1 MLMPIV
7 PSISIPTSII
17 FELRYNY
24 GYEYLDHTG
33 KVINEIISRPGW
45 NVSKAQTDFTSLL
58 NTDEE
63 IIFNFGPQK
72 LDLVQRVSET
82 NKELSPI
89 DQIARL
95 CDDLSLI
102 IIRQFNL
109 QQYLRIGFRV
119 HQLFK
124 ADNLEQAKEY
134 VKTLKIFTTNLPG
147 ETIEEVSYTI
157 VISEKE
163 WKSRI
168 AIAPAEQRVEIG
180 PATLKAAQIETHK
193 LAKGQK
199 EALMQKMKAKKIIE
213 AFPLYAVLVDI
224 DSYVE
229 DPPIGELKIMDFVK
243 NTYKASLEKAR
254 KYLGG

>member
-1 MLMPIV
+1 MPIV
-7 PSISIPTSII
+7 PATSIPTSII

-24 GYEYLDHTG
+24 GYEYLDHIG
-33 KVINEIISRPGW
+33 KVINKIISNPGW
-45 NVSKAQTDFTSLL
+45 IVSNAHTDGTSLF

-63 IIFNFGPQK
+63 IRFSFGPQK
-72 LDLVQRVSET
+72 LDLVQRVSAK

-89 DQIARL
+89 DYIARL

-102 IIRQFNL
+102 IIKQFNL
-109 QQYLRIGFRV
+109 QQFSRIGFRV

-124 ADNLEQAKEY
+124 ADTLEQAKEY
-134 VKTLKIFTTNLPG
+134 VKTLKIFTTNIPS
-147 ETIEEVSYTI
+147 ETIEEVSHTI
-157 VISEKE
+157 IISEKE

-168 AIAPAEQRVEIG
+168 AIAPAEQSVAID
-180 PATLKAAQIETHK
+180 PATLKAAQMETHK
-193 LAKGQK
+193 LAKGRK
-199 EALMQKMKAKKIIE
+199 EALMQKMKAKKSIE

-243 NTYKASLEKAR
+243 NTYKASLEKAK

>member
-1 MLMPIV
+1 MPID

-45 NVSKAQTDFTSLL
+45 NVSNTQTAFTSLL
-58 NTDEE
+58 NIDEE

-72 LDLVQRVSET
+72 LDLVQRLSEK

-89 DQIARL
+89 DNIARL

-102 IIRQFNL
+102 IIRKFNL
-109 QQYLRIGFRV
+109 QQFLRIGFRV

-124 ADNLEQAKEY
+124 ADNLEQAREY

-147 ETIEEVSYTI
+147 ETIEEVSHTI

-168 AIAPAEQRVEIG
+168 AIAPAEQRVEID
-180 PATLKAAQIETHK
+180 PATLKVAQMETHK
-193 LAKGQK
+193 LPKGQK
-199 EALMQKMKAKKIIE
+199 EAFMQKMKTKKIIE
-213 AFPLYAVLVDI
+213 AFPPYAVLVDI

-243 NTYKASLEKAR
+243 NTYKASLEKA
-254 KYLGG
+254 KIYLRG

>member
-1 MLMPIV
+1 MSID

-45 NVSKAQTDFTSLL
+45 NVSNAQTAFTSLL

-72 LDLVQRVSET
+72 LDLVQRLSEK

-89 DQIARL
+89 DNIARL

-109 QQYLRIGFRV
+109 QQFLRIGFRI

-134 VKTLKIFTTNLPG
+134 VKTLKIFTTNLAG
-147 ETIEEVSYTI
+147 ETIEEVSHTI

-168 AIAPAEQRVEIG
+168 AITTAEQMVELD
-180 PATLKAAQIETHK
+180 PSTLKAAQMGTHK
-193 LAKGQK
+193 LPKGQK
-199 EALMQKMKAKKIIE
+199 EAFMQKMKSKKIIE

-229 DPPIGELKIMDFVK
+229 DPPIGELKIMDFVR
-243 NTYKASLEKAR
+243 NTYKASLEKAK

>member
-1 MLMPIV
+1 MPIV
-7 PSISIPTSII
+7 PSISIPQSII

-45 NVSKAQTDFTSLL
+45 NVSNTQTAFTSLL
-58 NTDEE
+58 NIDEE

-72 LDLVQRVSET
+72 LDLVQRLSEK

-89 DQIARL
+89 DNIARL

-102 IIRQFNL
+102 IIRKFNL
-109 QQYLRIGFRV
+109 QQFLRIGFRV

-124 ADNLEQAKEY
+124 ADNLEQAREY

-147 ETIEEVSYTI
+147 ETIEEVSHTI

-168 AIAPAEQRVEIG
+168 AIAPAEQRVEID
-180 PATLKAAQIETHK
+180 PATLKVAQMETHK
-193 LAKGQK
+193 LPKGQK
-199 EALMQKMKAKKIIE
+199 EAFMQKMKTKKIIE
-213 AFPLYAVLVDI
+213 AFPPYAVLVDI

-243 NTYKASLEKAR
+243 NTYKASLEKA
-254 KYLGG
+254 KIYLRG

>member
-1 MLMPIV
+1 MPINS
-7 PSISIPTSII
+7 SISIPISII

-24 GYEYLDHTG
+24 GYEYLDRTG

-45 NVSKAQTDFTSLL
+45 NVSNAQTAFTSLI

-63 IIFNFGPQK
+63 IIFNFGPQN
-72 LDLVQRVSET
+72 LALVQRLNERK
-82 NKELSPI
+82 KELSPI
-89 DQIARL
+89 DNIARL
-95 CDDLSLI
+95 CDDLSWI
-102 IIRQFNL
+102 IIKPFNL
-109 QQYLRIGFRV
+109 QQFLRIGFRV

-124 ADNLEQAKEY
+124 ADTLTEAKEY
-134 VKTLKIFTTNLPG
+134 IKNLKIFKPSLSG
-147 ETIEEVSYTI
+147 ETVEEISYTL

-168 AIAPAEQRVEIG
+168 AIAPVEQIVEID
-180 PATLKAAQIETHK
+180 PATIQAAQIEASK
-193 LAKGQK
+193 LHTGQK
-199 EALMQKMKAKKIIE
+199 EAFMQKVKAKKIIDT
-213 AFPLYAVLVDI
+213 FPQYSILVDI

-243 NTYKASLEKAR
+243 NTYKASLDKAK

>member
-1 MLMPIV
+1 MPII
-7 PSISIPTSII
+7 PATSIPTSII

-45 NVSKAQTDFTSLL
+45 NVSKAYTDSTSLF
-58 NTDEE
+58 NTDKE
-63 IIFNFGPQK
+63 IRFNFGPQK
-72 LDLVQRVSET
+72 LDLVQRVSEK

-89 DQIARL
+89 DYIARL

-102 IIRQFNL
+102 IIKQFNL
-109 QQYLRIGFRV
+109 QQFLRIGFRV

-134 VKTLKIFTTNLPG
+134 VKALKIFTTNLPD
-147 ETIEEVSYTI
+147 EIIEEVSYTI

-168 AIAPAEQRVEIG
+168 AIAPTELMVEID
-180 PATLKAAQIETHK
+180 PATLKAAQMETHK

-199 EALMQKMKAKKIIE
+199 EAFMQKMKAKKIIE
-213 AFPLYAVLVDI
+213 ALPLYAVLVDI

-243 NTYKASLEKAR
+243 NTYKVSLEKAR